1 MAKAIKPV
9 GKNILILPLPK
20 ENEQSE
26 GGLILVDNTLAKGK
40 VMEVSAE
47 YNETYKKGD
56 IVIYAENAGIH
67 QYYKQ
72 QNCLWL
78 NPVGFPDGHIVG
90 IISDEKE
97 QK

>member
-1 MAKAIKPV
+1 MTKRIKPV
-9 GKNILILPLPK
+9 GKSILIVPLPK

-26 GGLILVDNTLAKGK
+26 GGLIIVDNTLTKGK

-47 YNETYKKGD
+47 FDETYKKGD
-56 IVIYAENAGIH
+56 IVIFPEGAGIH
-67 QYYKQ
+67 QYYRN

-78 NPVGFPDGHIVG
+78 VATGYPDGHIVG

-97 QK
+97 G